1 MEVMN
6 APAPVFSFLFGDTCA
21 EDVHV
26 NNTSMA
32 YNGKNVR
39 CEDQEILQTLIGK
52 PIKEREI
59 KC

>member
-6 APAPVFSFLFGDTCA
+6 APAPVFSFLFSDTCA
-21 EDVHV
+21 EDV

-39 CEDQEILQTLIGK
+39 CKGQEILQTLLGK
-52 PIKEREI
+52 DIKEREV
-59 KC
+59 